1 MALTRNVIFI
11 AFVLLV
17 LVSITTQKKNQ
28 RQCIKARCN
37 RLLKNFKKLSCK
49 PETPGTF
56 LNVYYWSRHNKTL
69 TCKRLFLKNTHYKK
83 LEKNALRSLRYP
95 DILKHD
101 ITRPIVAC
109 F

>member
-17 LVSITTQKKNQ
+17 LVSITTQKKKK
-28 RQCIKARCN
+28 RQ
-37 RLLKNFKKLSCK
+37 
-49 PETPGTF
+49 TTGTF
-56 LNVYYWSRHNKTL
+56 KNVYFWSRHNKTL

>member
-1 MALTRNVIFI
+1 MTRNVIFI

-17 LVSITTQKKNQ
+17 LVNITTQKKQ
-28 RQCIKARCN
+28 KGQA
-37 RLLKNFKKLSCK
+37 
-49 PETPGTF
+49 ETPGTF
-56 LNVYYWSRHNKTL
+56 KNVYYWSRHNKTL

-83 LEKNALRSLRYP
+83 LEKNVLISLRYP
-95 DILKHD
+95 DILKYD